1 MIIDYPFFEK
11 ELSYIKDEN
20 IKRFTT
26 FAVDH
31 IKPIFFVEAASST
44 GKYHPDYALGFAGLY
59 RHTQAAVKIANDLL
73 QLDMYKE
80 KFSESVR
87 DYIIAALILH
97 DSCKRGIDW
106 SDKYTKH
113 EHPLLVEDFLKNAFE
128 CTVTNFDTCKLTFDD
143 TRTCVKEYVQAVSN
157 LVKSHMG
164 QWTTNKYSKVEL
176 PKPELEPQKFVHL
189 CDYLASRKYLE
200 VKLNVEE

>member
-1 MIIDYPFFEK
+1 MVKTIDYHFFEK
-11 ELSYIKDEN
+11 ELNYIKDED
-20 IKRFTT
+20 IRTITKCAIQFITSDFFT
-26 FAVDH
+26 
-31 IKPIFFVEAASST
+31 EAASST

-106 SDKYTKH
+106 DDKYTKH
-113 EHPLLVEDFLKNAFE
+113 EHPLLVEKFLNDIFSDKAIPRE
-128 CTVTNFDTCKLTFDD
+128 ESL
-143 TRTCVKEYVQAVSN
+143 KEKVNDYINAVSN

-164 QWTTNKYSKVEL
+164 QWTTARWSSITL

-189 CDYLASRKYLE
+189 CDYLASRKYIDI
-200 VKLNVEE
+200 KLNSDD

>member
-1 MIIDYPFFEK
+1 MHIIIDYPFFEK
-11 ELSYIKDEN
+11 ELNYIKDKDIRN
-20 IKRFTT
+20 ITKY
-26 FAVDH
+26 AVEH
-31 IKPIFFVEAASST
+31 INSSFFVEAASST
-44 GKYHPDYALGFAGLY
+44 GKYHPEYALGFAGTY

-87 DYIIAALILH
+87 DYIIATLILH

-106 SDKYTKH
+106 TDKYTKH
-113 EHPLLVEDFLKNAFE
+113 EHPLLVEDFLKQLFVGLF
-128 CTVTNFDTCKLTFDD
+128 TDD
-143 TRTCVKEYVQAVSN
+143 DAIIKCNDYINAVSN

-164 QWTTNKYSKVEL
+164 QWTTARWSSITL

-189 CDYLASRKYLE
+189 CDYLASRKYIDI
-200 VKLNVEE
+200 KLNSDD